1 MKYTVYVE
9 KKIQQKLK
17 LLSPK
22 NRKNIISKIKTLEN
36 FSGKTANVKKL
47 KKPLHGY
54 RLRVGDYRVL
64 FIFNPDKKE
73 IKIYTL
79 DHRKDA
85 YR

>member
-22 NRKNIISKIKTLEN
+22 IRKNIISKIKTLEN
-36 FSGKTANVKKL
+36 FSSRTSNVKKL

-54 RLRVGDYRVL
+54 RLRVGDYRIL
-64 FIFNPDKKE
+64 FTFDPDKKE